1 MLNIMV
7 VFSILGGIDKILNNR
22 FGLGEKFD
30 EGFKALGGL
39 ALTVIG
45 IYSISPIIARGL
57 TPILYPLAKAINT
70 DPSVF
75 IGSILAPDLGG
86 YTTSIGIAESELVG
100 RFNGL
105 ILSSMLGTIISFTLP
120 VAVGLISKNNFNYFA
135 KGVLAGIMTIP
146 LGMVV
151 GGLMMGVKVVDI
163 VFSMIPVVV
172 FSLIIVFGLLKAQ
185 KSIIKI
191 FNVLGKIII
200 IISTLGLI
208 LCIINFMFGVE
219 LVKGMIPLE
228 EGAVLVIK
236 IGIIL
241 SGAYPMFYCISRGLH
256 KYLSRI
262 GNKFGLDQYSIL
274 GIFSSLANCI
284 PMLGIYDK
292 MNEKGK
298 ILNAAFTVSGAF
310 TFGGQLGYISSVS
323 PETVNP
329 FIASKIA
336 AGISAIL
343 VAILLIRLEKTP
355 RGVEYD
361 N

>member
-7 VFSILGGIDKILNNR
+7 VFSVLAGIDKILNNR

-39 ALTVIG
+39 ALTIIG
-45 IYSISPIIARGL
+45 IYSMSPIIAKGL
-57 TPILYPLAKAINT
+57 TPMLYPLAKFINT

-86 YTTSIGIAESELVG
+86 YTTSVAIATSKAVG
-100 RFNGL
+100 EFNGL
-105 ILSSMLGTIISFTLP
+105 ILSSMLGTIISFTIP
-120 VAVGLISKNNFNYFA
+120 VAVGLISKDDFNYFA

-146 LGMVV
+146 LGMVI
-151 GGLMMGVKVVDI
+151 GGLMMGVKVLDI
-163 VFSMIPVVV
+163 VFSLIPVVV
-172 FSLIIVFGLLKAQ
+172 FSIIIVFGLLKAQ

-191 FNVLGKIII
+191 FNILGKIII
-200 IISTLGLI
+200 TISTFGLV
-208 LCIINFMFGVE
+208 LCIIKFMFHIE
-219 LVKGMIPLE
+219 LIKGMIPIE
-228 EGAVLVIK
+228 EGAILVVK

-241 SGAYPMFYCISRGLH
+241 SGAYPMFFLVSKVLH
-256 KYLSRI
+256 KYLSKI
-262 GNKFGLDQYSIL
+262 GKKFELDEYSIL

-292 MNEKGK
+292 MNQKGK
-298 ILNAAFTVSGAF
+298 ILNAAFAVSGAF

-323 PETVNP
+323 PEAVNP
-329 FIASKIA
+329 FIASKLV

-343 VAILLIRLEKTP
+343 VAALLIRLEKP
-355 RGVEYD
+355 RRGVHD
-361 N
+361 H

>member
-7 VFSILGGIDKILNNR
+7 VFSVVAGIDKILNNR

-39 ALTVIG
+39 ALTIIG
-45 IYSISPIIARGL
+45 IYSISPIVAKFL

-75 IGSILAPDLGG
+75 IGSLLAPDLGG
-86 YTTSIGIAESELVG
+86 YTTSIGIAASEIVG

-105 ILSSMLGTIISFTLP
+105 ILSSMLGTIISFTIP
-120 VAVGLISKNNFNYFA
+120 VAVGLISKEDFDYFA

-151 GGLMMGVKVVDI
+151 GGLMMGVNIVDIIFSLIPVI
-163 VFSMIPVVV
+163 VFSI
-172 FSLIIVFGLLKAQ
+172 LIVFGLLKAQ

-191 FNVLGKIII
+191 FNLLGKIILS
-200 IISTLGLI
+200 ISTLGLI
-208 LCIINFMFGVE
+208 LCIIKFMFGIE
-219 LVKGMIPLE
+219 LIKDMIPIE
-228 EGAVLVIK
+228 EGAILVIK

-241 SGAYPMFYCISRGLH
+241 SGAYPMFYVISRILH
-256 KYLSRI
+256 KYLSKI
-262 GNKFGLDQYSIL
+262 GNKFELDQYSIL

-298 ILNAAFTVSGAF
+298 ILNAAFAVSGAF

-329 FIASKIA
+329 FIVSKLT

-343 VAILLIRLEKTP
+343 VAVLLMRLEKS
-355 RGVEYD
+355 RRSEYE

>member
-7 VFSILGGIDKILNNR
+7 VFSILAGIDKILNNR

-39 ALTVIG
+39 ALTIIG
-45 IYSISPIIARGL
+45 IYSISPIVAKSL
-57 TPILYPLAKAINT
+57 TPILYPLARVINT

-75 IGSILAPDLGG
+75 IGSLLAPDLGG
-86 YTTSIGIAESELVG
+86 YTTSIGIAASRAVG
-100 RFNGL
+100 EFNGL
-105 ILSSMLGTIISFTLP
+105 ILSSMLGTIISFTIP
-120 VAVGLISKNNFNYFA
+120 VAVGLISKDDFYYFA

-146 LGMVV
+146 LGMIV
-151 GGLMMGVKVVDI
+151 GGLMMGLKAVDI
-163 VFSMIPVVV
+163 IFSLIPVVV
-172 FSLIIVFGLLKAQ
+172 FSIIIVFGLLKAQ

-191 FNVLGKIII
+191 FNILGKIII
-200 IISTLGLI
+200 IVSTFGLI
-208 LCIINFMFGVE
+208 LSIVNFMFRIE
-219 LVKGMIPLE
+219 LIKGMIPIE
-228 EGAVLVIK
+228 EGAILVVK

-241 SGAYPMFYCISRGLH
+241 SGAYPMFHVISRILH
-256 KYLSRI
+256 KYLSKI
-262 GNKFGLDQYSIL
+262 GKKFELDEYSIL

-298 ILNAAFTVSGAF
+298 ILNAAFAVSGAF

-329 FIASKIA
+329 FIISKLA

-343 VAILLIRLEKTP
+343 VAVLLLKLEKP
-355 RGVEYD
+355 RRGEYE